1 MKKLNIKVLITAA
14 FLGIVSVPTTFAA
27 DKAVPIGD
35 EVSQVV
41 EASAKVKD
49 IDYKT
54 RKVTLESKGKTM
66 SFVAGKEVERLNEIK
81 KGDTVNVAYYEALAY
96 TIEKGGK
103 AQQAM
108 EANETWKSEPGEQ
121 PAAMNARE
129 INAKV
134 VISNID
140 KKAKTITFKNADGET
155 QTLKVKHPE
164 RLNEVDVGDAVN
176 ITYKEAVAVRIE
188 KKNKA

>member
-1 MKKLNIKVLITAA
+1 MKKLKVLMTAA
-14 FLGIVSVPTTFAA
+14 LLSIVSVPTSFAA
-27 DKAVPIGD
+27 DKAAVPMGD
-35 EVSQVV
+35 EVSQIV
-41 EASAKVKD
+41 EASARVKD

-54 RKVTLESKGKTM
+54 RRITLEKKDETM
-66 SFVAGKEVERLNEIK
+66 SFVVGKEVQRLNEIK
-81 KGDTVNVAYYEALAY
+81 KGDTVNLTYYEALAY

-134 VISNID
+134 IISKID
-140 KKAKTITFKNADGET
+140 KKAKTVTFKNADGDT

-164 RLNEVDVGDAVN
+164 RLNEVDVGDVVN
-176 ITYKEAVAVRIE
+176 ITYKEAVAVKVE

>member
-14 FLGIVSVPTTFAA
+14 LLSIVSVPTSFAA
-27 DKAVPIGD
+27 DKAVPMGD
-35 EVSQVV
+35 EVTQIV
-41 EASAKVKD
+41 EASARVKD

-54 RKVTLESKGKTM
+54 RKITLENKGDTT
-66 SFVAGKEVERLNEIK
+66 SFVVGDEVKRLNEIK
-81 KGDTVNVAYYEALAY
+81 KGDTVNVTYYEALAY
-96 TIEKGGK
+96 SIEKGGK

-121 PAAMNARE
+121 PAAINARE

-134 VISNID
+134 IISKID
-140 KKAKTITFKNADGET
+140 KKANTVTFKNADGDT

-164 RLNEVDVGDAVN
+164 RLNEVNVGDVVN
-176 ITYKEAVAVRIE
+176 ITYKQAVAVKVE

>member
-1 MKKLNIKVLITAA
+1 MKNLNVKVLITTA
-14 FLGIVSVPTTFAA
+14 FLSIVAVPSSFAA
-27 DKAVPIGD
+27 DKAVPMGD
-35 EVSQVV
+35 EISQIV

-54 RKVTLESKGKTM
+54 RRITLENKGDTT
-66 SFVAGKEVERLNEIK
+66 SFVVGNEVKRLNEIK
-81 KGDTVNVAYYEALAY
+81 KGDTVNVTYYEALAFS
-96 TIEKGGK
+96 IEKGGK

-108 EANETWKSEPGEQ
+108 EANETWKSEPGQQ

-134 VISNID
+134 VISKID
-140 KKAKTITFKNADGET
+140 KKANTVTFKNADGDT
-155 QTLKVKHPE
+155 QTVKVRHPE
-164 RLNEVDVGDAVN
+164 RLNEVKVGDVIN
-176 ITYKEAVAVRIE
+176 ITYKEAVAVKVE